1 MLNVSSEHSFKGRI
15 VVKHFSGAKVDNM
28 KNNTRNLPKKNHP
41 LK

>member
-28 KNNTRNLPKKNHP
+28 KQYTKPTQEKSSA
-41 LK
+41 